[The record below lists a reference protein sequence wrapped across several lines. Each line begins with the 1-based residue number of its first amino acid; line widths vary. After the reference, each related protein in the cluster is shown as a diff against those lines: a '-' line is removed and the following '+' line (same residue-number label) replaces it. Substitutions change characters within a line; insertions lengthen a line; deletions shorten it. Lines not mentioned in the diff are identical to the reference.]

1 LIGEKKRIVKKKI
14 VVKKRFVAKHLSE
27 TFEKIKKGEEREI
40 ILTGLRHLLFLSH
53 TIMKLFFLC
62 SFLFDLWNHF
72 VLFFIM
78 FCSFWFEPRSTQ
90 HRSLKGSSTT
100 HQSTKARIFQKV
112 DSFSRVHNRMDKL
125 TLTRQFWIQL
135 GIFLGRYREEIE
147 ME

>member
-1 LIGEKKRIVKKKI
+1 MAKKSLIQREHKRKKLEEKYRLI
-14 VVKKRFVAKHLSE
+14 RQ
-27 TFEKIKKGEEREI
+27 
-40 ILTGLRHLLFLSH
+40 
-53 TIMKLFFLC
+53 
-62 SFLFDLWNHF
+62 SFLFGLWNHF